1 MRRSLRVPTLVGAAI
16 LLIAA
21 VLVAVIVNYDR
32 LPSLTSLLPSF
43 PSSTPTP
50 TQTARPSATPT
61 PSGPGVRAVSTSNL
75 YARPDRGADI
85 VAVLP
90 AGSRG
95 LPDGRTTDD
104 AWVHLTFSNAGG
116 WTSVAGLEFEGIE
129 VRALPVLAAVMPTA
143 VASGTP
149 IAGAD
154 PALGEVSVQAGM
166 LAVVVRNLGGTAITD
181 ATFTLQVTKAE
192 GDLVGQATIGP
203 TSLAAGASASVATP
217 IAITSAGSY
226 RVVLAGVPG
235 VEDALH
241 ADNTRQVLLI
251 PSAS

>member
-1 MRRSLRVPTLVGAAI
+1 VRRSLRVPTLVGAAI
-16 LLIAA
+16 LLVAA
-21 VLVAVIVNYDR
+21 VLVAAIVEYDR
-32 LPSLTSLLPSF
+32 IPSLSSLVPSF
-43 PSSTPTP
+43 PTSTPTP
-50 TQTARPSATPT
+50 TATARPSATPT
-61 PSGPGVRAVSTSNL
+61 PSGPGVRAVATSNL
-75 YARPDRGADI
+75 YTQPNREADI

-104 AWVHLTFSNAGG
+104 AWVHLTFSNAKG

-129 VRALPVLAAVMPTA
+129 VRSLPVLAAAAPTA

-154 PALGEVSVQAGM
+154 PALGEVTVQGGM
-166 LAVVVRNLGGTAITD
+166 LAVVVRNLGGTALTD
-181 ATFTLQVTKAE
+181 ATFVLQVTKAE

-203 TSLAAGASASVATP
+203 TSLAAGASAIVATP
-217 IAITSAGSY
+217 IVITSPGSY

-235 VEDALH
+235 VEDAVRS
-241 ADNTRQVLLI
+241 DNTRQVLLI

>member
-1 MRRSLRVPTLVGAAI
+1 MRRSLRVPTLVGVAI
-16 LLIAA
+16 LVVAA
-21 VLVAVIVNYDR
+21 VLVAVIVGYDR
-32 LPSLTSLLPSF
+32 LPSLASLVPSF
-43 PSSTPTP
+43 PTSTPTP
-50 TQTARPSATPT
+50 TATARVTATPT

-75 YARPDRGADI
+75 YARPDRGAEI

-104 AWVHLTFSNAGG
+104 AWVHLTFSNAKG

-129 VRALPVLAAVMPTA
+129 VRSLPVLAAAAPTA

-166 LAVVVRNLGGTAITD
+166 LTVVVRNLGGTAITD

-203 TSLAAGASASVATP
+203 TSLAAGASAQVVTP
-217 IAITSAGSY
+217 IAITSSGSY
-226 RVVLAGVPG
+226 RVVLTGVPG
-235 VEDALH
+235 VEDAVRS
-241 ADNTRQVLLI
+241 DNTWQVLLI
-251 PSAS
+251 PSVS